1 MALVWVFYL
10 ISGFVSR
17 LTLSDN
23 RHSLFPVFLAQYV
36 FITLHRGKKSP
47 QLLSSLVDPEVFFFF
62 RFVFIREILRFMFM
76 FATRRHFC
84 QNLFGISG
92 FGNIENNVT
101 TFL

>member
-1 MALVWVFYL
+1 MALVWVFFL

-47 QLLSSLVDPEVFFFF
+47 QLLSSLVDPEVFFFPF
-62 RFVFIREILRFMFM
+62 CIHQGNFKVHVYVRNKVPFLSEFIW
-76 FATRRHFC
+76 
-84 QNLFGISG
+84 NFG
-92 FGNIENNVT
+92 VWKH
-101 TFL
+101 